1 MSKASKSRVATKN
14 SKKRAPARKTA
25 QRSRS
30 VRKRAAPTEG
40 TVSKLR
46 KGTDRPRQSPS
57 IQSALPGAVTAQEL
71 AVKYAPKDLSDLH
84 LPGDF
89 IFGLPELISQGA
101 SKIILAGPRDVG
113 IESAAEML
121 HEILG
126 HPVYN
131 LVAENRDSVPDI
143 LDEVRVKIAAGS
155 GFILTTPHPRAVS
168 DDIRLASRC
177 IWADP
182 TDKSIADQIK
192 WALAERARRIV
203 EGEGVKLRYR
213 DALEGLI
220 EPAGLSWTR
229 VLAVL
234 ATHISRMRTEIT
246 SEAELDEPDGWL
258 PSANPT
264 ASAFI
269 PGPSGYTTST
279 AIDPTLAN
287 ETALLLDDL
296 MARFNRHIYLGAGA
310 AEALSLSVLHY
321 WAFEAADSSPIIAS
335 VSPQPECGKSTLLR
349 VISGLSPPSIMT
361 INASSAGIYL
371 AAESGTLILFDEA
384 EYLLDR
390 PNAPVDLFNAGVKR
404 DGAVVLRGN
413 GKTSHVWCPKV
424 IAKIGAIQQGSLESR
439 CIVIDMMRAPP
450 EQAPERLQS
459 RHDEELAALNRRC
472 QAWVA
477 NAAPLLRQVVPTFPT
492 GFSGRLIEKWEPL
505 FAIAQLA
512 GSNWANRVQIAAIGL
527 ENSRM
532 LNVHPSEQLLIDIHE
547 IFSSTGLPAFKS
559 EDLARY
565 LRRTPDRPWSDWSN
579 PQRKLSQMLRG
590 YHIRPKNV
598 RTPTQGKGYT
608 RDQFRKVFDIFIH
621 KRSFAPALV
630 GTDGTVYARTKE
642 DIE

>member
-14 SKKRAPARKTA
+14 STKRASARKTA
-25 QRSRS
+25 PRSRG
-30 VRKRAAPTEG
+30 VRHRAEPRST
-40 TVSKLR
+40 
-46 KGTDRPRQSPS
+46 KGTALKSPKGKIDELRQSPS
-57 IQSALPGAVTAQEL
+57 TEPVLPRAVTAEEL
-71 AVKYAPKDLSDLH
+71 ALKYAPKDFPDLH

-101 SKIILAGPRDVG
+101 SHIILAGPRDIG

-121 HEILG
+121 RKILG

-143 LDEVRVKIAAGS
+143 LDEVRTKIAAGS

-192 WALAERARRIV
+192 WALTERARRIV

-213 DALEGLI
+213 EALEGLI

-234 ATHISRMRTEIT
+234 ATHISRMRTENT

-269 PGPSGYTTST
+269 PGPSGYTAST
-279 AIDPTLAN
+279 GIDPTLAN

-335 VSPQPECGKSTLLR
+335 VSPQPECGKSTLLCL
-349 VISGLSPPSIMT
+349 ISGLSPPSIMT
-361 INASSAGIYL
+361 INASSAGIYS
-371 AAESGTLILFDEA
+371 AAEDGKLILFDEA

-390 PNAPVDLFNAGVKR
+390 PNAPVD
-404 DGAVVLRGN
+404 
-413 GKTSHVWCPKV
+413 
-424 IAKIGAIQQGSLESR
+424 SLTR
-439 CIVIDMMRAPP
+439 
-450 EQAPERLQS
+450 
-459 RHDEELAALNRRC
+459 ALNG
-472 QAWVA
+472 
-477 NAAPLLRQVVPTFPT
+477 T
-492 GFSGRLIEKWEPL
+492 EPL
-505 FAIAQLA
+505 C
-512 GSNWANRVQIAAIGL
+512 
-527 ENSRM
+527 
-532 LNVHPSEQLLIDIHE
+532 
-547 IFSSTGLPAFKS
+547 
-559 EDLARY
+559 
-565 LRRTPDRPWSDWSN
+565 
-579 PQRKLSQMLRG
+579 
-590 YHIRPKNV
+590 
-598 RTPTQGKGYT
+598 
-608 RDQFRKVFDIFIH
+608 
-621 KRSFAPALV
+621 
-630 GTDGTVYARTKE
+630 
-642 DIE
+642 